1 MNLKNITEM
10 YSEKRMTVEFIALE
24 NWIVSELCEIN
35 DIQKDQPAL
44 TKSLND
50 SKLLY
55 IRQILEGLW
64 QRSIIP
70 KGKTKLLRI

>member
-1 MNLKNITEM
+1 MNLKNVTEM

-55 IRQILEGLW
+55 RRQILEGLW

-70 KGKTKLLRI
+70 KGKMKLLCI